1 MRLLVLANLS
11 LVALLSCSHALA
23 QSSRSYSLD
32 PQECMAKLQWNTD
45 FTRAK
50 CKVRNGPLS
59 DGQGSQS
66 INFVFPVVEG
76 WPRMEVG
83 IYPLINGY
91 VVRLKA
97 KEPLLPDQIG
107 PLLTWALR
115 VAAPQGIERPE
126 GLCAHFLSE
135 VRGLF

>member
-32 PQECMAKLQWNTD
+32 PRECVAKLQWNID

-66 INFVFPVVEG
+66 INFDFPVVEG

-83 IYPLINGY
+83 IYPLRNGY

-97 KEPLLPDQIG
+97 KEPVSPDQIG
-107 PLLTWALR
+107 PLLTFVLG
-115 VAAPQGIERPE
+115 VAAPQGIARPE